1 METNRFEQTL
11 AQLKEAGNY
20 RSLAINDGNLIELS
34 SNDYL
39 GLNKDYTL
47 YADFVE
53 EFKANKY
60 KLSACS
66 SRLLSG
72 NAPEYTQLEK
82 LISTAYQT
90 EDCLLYNSGYHA
102 NIGILSALAGKKD
115 LIIADKLVHA
125 SLIDGIQL
133 SDATFMRYK
142 HLDYKHLGI
151 LLEKHRNEYEEV
163 FIVSESI
170 FSMDGDSADLQKLVE
185 LKQKHKAL
193 LYVDEAHALGVRGK
207 NGLGCVEEDGVI
219 QDVDFIVGTFGK
231 ALASVGA
238 FVACSK
244 IFKEYL
250 VNHSR
255 TLIFTTAL
263 PPLNLAWTAYLF
275 ERLPDFNERRIHLAE
290 LSLAFAKHLG
300 VKAESHIVPYI
311 IGSNQEAIAA
321 SKILRENGFNVL
333 PIRYPTVPQGTAR
346 LRFSLSADL
355 NLENLEKIKEILFEL
370 KNKEHK

>member
-1 METNRFEQTL
+1 MKYERYISTLENLREQ
-11 AQLKEAGNY
+11 GNY
-20 RSLAINDGNLIELS
+20 RSFPETNGNLIELS

-102 NIGILSALAGKKD
+102 NVGILSALAGKKD
-115 LIIADKLVHA
+115 LILADKLVHA

-142 HLDYKHLGI
+142 HVDYKHLES

-170 FSMDGDSADLQKLVE
+170 FSMDGDIAELHKLVE
-185 LKQKHKAL
+185 LKKKYNCF
-193 LYVDEAHALGVRGK
+193 LYIDEAHALGVRGK

-238 FVACSK
+238 FVACSQL
-244 IFKEYL
+244 FKEYL

-263 PPLNLAWTAYLF
+263 PPINLAWTAYLF
-275 ERLPDFNERRIHLAE
+275 ERLPDFNDRRIHLSE
-290 LSLAFAKHLG
+290 LSKAFAKHLN

-311 IGSNQEAIAA
+311 IGSNQEAIEA
-321 SKILRENGFNVL
+321 SKLLIKNDFNVL
-333 PIRYPTVPQGTAR
+333 PIRYPTVPQNTAR

-355 NLENLEKIKEILFEL
+355 KLETLKLIKDLL
-370 KNKEHK
+370 KK